1 MSAWPRRHLFYS
13 IAPAADGSHGG
24 IRSCPPHAVDK
35 SSGVPGSVAPPA
47 VERRIDWG
55 TVTLWAARVAWL
67 AVAVVG
73 GRAIGDAVAD
83 RSDPVRVVATA
94 GAWAGWGAGVLAL
107 AVTGVVT
114 LTAVRAIVPAA
125 PVVAVVTAVAGAD
138 AGSVLALAVPAAVAA
153 VLVAAAD
160 TGQVYVQAS
169 AYGDERRFALRP
181 PIGYLLP
188 TVVSWAVW
196 LAAVIAAP
204 LAWASKA
211 WAVAAASTAV
221 AVVASLLLPRR
232 WHQLALRWL
241 VAVPAGLVVHDPV
254 VLAETVMLPDRQI
267 AGVGLVRAR
276 GGGAADLTG
285 PTPGIA
291 VGVALAEAATVVL
304 AARPSTPRGTAI
316 HLTSFLV
323 APSRPGAVLREA
335 RRRGLPMH

>member
-1 MSAWPRRHLFYS
+1 
-13 IAPAADGSHGG
+13 
-24 IRSCPPHAVDK
+24 
-35 SSGVPGSVAPPA
+35 
-47 VERRIDWG
+47 
-55 TVTLWAARVAWL
+55 VTLWAARLAWL

-73 GRAIGDAVAD
+73 GRAVGDAVAD
-83 RSDPVRVVATA
+83 RSDPVRWVATV
-94 GAWAGWGAGVLAL
+94 GAWAAWGAGLLAL

-125 PVVAVVTAVAGAD
+125 LVVAGVTAVAGAS

-153 VLVAAAD
+153 VLVVAAD

-181 PIGYLLP
+181 PLGYLLP

-204 LAWASKA
+204 LAWAAKG
-211 WAVAAASTAV
+211 WVAAAVATVV
-221 AVVASLLLPRR
+221 AVTAALLLPRR
-232 WHQLALRWL
+232 WHQLSLRWL

-254 VLAETVMLPDRQI
+254 VLNETVMLPTRQI
-267 AGVGLVRAR
+267 AGVGLVDRAR
-276 GGGAADLTG
+276 GGGAYDLTG
-285 PTPGIA
+285 PTPGVA
-291 VGVALAEAATVVL
+291 VGVALAEPATVIL
-304 AARPSTPRGTAI
+304 AARPSAPRGTAI

-335 RRRGLPMH
+335 RRRQLPVR